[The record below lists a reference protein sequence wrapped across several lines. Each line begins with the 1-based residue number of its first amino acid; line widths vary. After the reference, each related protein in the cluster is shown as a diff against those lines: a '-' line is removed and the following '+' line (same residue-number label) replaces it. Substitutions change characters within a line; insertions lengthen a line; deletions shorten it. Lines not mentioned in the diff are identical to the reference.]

1 MGMIANSM
9 IDERES
15 SVLTMDE
22 IYDLIEKTM
31 VGKSPKVR
39 IRAITTLGNS
49 GDPRAVRSLIDSCK
63 DQNPE
68 IRRSAIVGLQNM
80 RSGRSVDALIERIR
94 DKEEL
99 PENRQRAAAALAT
112 IRSFSAIQELK
123 NRYGD
128 TDENGSLRTFIG
140 GELDRVKMW

>member
-15 SVLTMDE
+15 SLLTTDE

-31 VGKSPKVR
+31 VGKRPKVR

-49 GDPRAVRSLIDSCK
+49 GDPRALRSLIDSCK

-80 RSGRSVDALIERIR
+80 RSSRSVDVLIDRIR
-94 DKEEL
+94 DKGEL

-112 IRSFSAIQELK
+112 IRSYSAIQELR

-140 GELDRVKMW
+140 GELNRVQIW

>member
-49 GDPRAVRSLIDSCK
+49 GDPRAVRSLIDRL
-63 DQNPE
+63 QGPE
-68 IRRSAIVGLQNM
+68 
-80 RSGRSVDALIERIR
+80 
-94 DKEEL
+94 
-99 PENRQRAAAALAT
+99 P
-112 IRSFSAIQELK
+112 
-123 NRYGD
+123 GD
-128 TDENGSLRTFIG
+128 TTQCDCWTAKHEKRPFSRCSH
-140 GELDRVKMW
+140 